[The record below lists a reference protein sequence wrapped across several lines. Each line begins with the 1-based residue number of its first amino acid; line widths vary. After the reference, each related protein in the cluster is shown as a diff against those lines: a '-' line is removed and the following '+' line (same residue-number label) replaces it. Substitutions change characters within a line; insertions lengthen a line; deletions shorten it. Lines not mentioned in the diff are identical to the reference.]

1 MNIKPTEKSLHLV
14 QGIAQ
19 NVPTFHHHYHVL
31 FDIATIFGQNPI
43 NYVEIGAYAG
53 ASSCLML
60 QRENTNIIS
69 IDLGHPIDKSDVLE
83 NIINYKTNGN
93 NYKYLK
99 GNSQSLEMQ
108 QQVIAELKKHL
119 ATHNDRID
127 ILFIDGDHSREGVIA
142 DFYTYKELVA
152 TNGYIAFDDYQ
163 DAVHSPEVKIAVDE
177 IVNTFITTPLQEN
190 KTIEYAIVGCLS
202 NALKAHPSDL
212 KEGNCFII
220 KKIR

>member
-1 MNIKPTEKSLHLV
+1 
-14 QGIAQ
+14 
-19 NVPTFHHHYHVL
+19 
-31 FDIATIFGQNPI
+31 
-43 NYVEIGAYAG
+43 
-53 ASSCLML
+53 ML
-60 QRENTNIIS
+60 QRPNTNIIS

-83 NIINYKTNGN
+83 NVINFKFNSN

-108 QQVIAELKKHL
+108 QQVISELKKQL
-119 ATHNDRID
+119 ATHSDRIH

-152 TNGYIAFDDYQ
+152 SNGFIVFDDYQ

-190 KTIEYAIVGCLS
+190 KPIEYAIVGCLP
-202 NALKAHPSDL
+202 NALGAHPSDL